1 MCVCQKTQI
10 NKGRGGGVEKAPPS
24 VFMIKICS
32 QLKIENQRGVFSPK
46 KLWKLGQKITVGFL
60 DGTIEDWERV
70 VRIAKE
76 WEACGNFSFVEE
88 LPEKSVVRVSFEGVG
103 SWSFVGTDALSIRTG
118 PTINFGWLA
127 GETSEF
133 EWRRVVLH
141 EFGHVLG
148 LEHEHKHSSY
158 SFLDRQKAIE
168 FLRKQGWDDEKIG
181 QNLFNNEG
189 LEETEFDIDSVML
202 YRFGDGVG
210 VDSISTGDCLTI
222 GKMYPN
228 LKDFGRSKIAY

>member
-1 MCVCQKTQI
+1 
-10 NKGRGGGVEKAPPS
+10 
-24 VFMIKICS
+24 
-32 QLKIENQRGVFSPK
+32 
-46 KLWKLGQKITVGFL
+46 
-60 DGTIEDWERV
+60 
-70 VRIAKE
+70 
-76 WEACGNFSFVEE
+76 
-88 LPEKSVVRVSFEGVG
+88 
-103 SWSFVGTDALSIRTG
+103 
-118 PTINFGWLA
+118 
-127 GETSEF
+127 
-133 EWRRVVLH
+133 
-141 EFGHVLG
+141 VLG

-189 LEETEFDIDSVML
+189 LGETEFDIDSVML